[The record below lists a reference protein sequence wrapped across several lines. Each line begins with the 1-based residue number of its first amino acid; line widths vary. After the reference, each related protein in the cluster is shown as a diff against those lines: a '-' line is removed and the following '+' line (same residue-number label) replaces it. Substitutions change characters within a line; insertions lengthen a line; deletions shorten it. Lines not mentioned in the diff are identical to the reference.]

1 MKQRITATI
10 IALMAIV
17 ISAMSQPLLS
27 VQSVEVQ
34 KGEQAE
40 LVVTLNGTFSWP
52 SAIQFNLKL
61 PEGVVLDE
69 SAIKKSAS
77 VSGHELAVRTLE
89 NGDRLFVLYSMDL
102 NTFGNGELLRLPI
115 TAGNEAGTANCKIYN
130 VRTATPD
137 AVSRAGYGA
146 SFQITVT
153 NKATG
158 IDGLTPNPSP
168 KGEGSYYSLDGKKL
182 SGEPTKKG
190 IYIRNGKNIV
200 K

>member
-1 MKQRITATI
+1 MNI
-10 IALMAIV
+10 ISALFAIV
-17 ISAMSQPLLS
+17 GSAMGQPHLS
-27 VQSVEVQ
+27 VQSIEVQ

-40 LVVTLNGTFSWP
+40 LVVVLNSTPSWP
-52 SAIQFNLKL
+52 SAIQFSLQL

-77 VSGHELAVRTLE
+77 VSGHELVVRTLE

-115 TAGNEAGTANCKIYN
+115 TAGNEAATANGKVYN

-146 SFQITVT
+146 SFTVT
-153 NKATG
+153 VGTATG
-158 IDGLTPNPSP
+158 IHSIDNSQLIIDNWYSVDGV
-168 KGEGSYYSLDGKKL
+168 KL

-190 IYIRNGKNIV
+190 VYIV
-200 K
+200 KGKKVVR

>member
-115 TAGNEAGTANCKIYN
+115 TAGNEAATANGKVYN

-153 NKATG
+153 DKATG
-158 IDGLTPNPSP
+158 IHSIDNSQLMIDNWYSVDGVKLNGEPMK
-168 KGEGSYYSLDGKKL
+168 KGVYIVKGKKV
-182 SGEPTKKG
+182 
-190 IYIRNGKNIV
+190 V